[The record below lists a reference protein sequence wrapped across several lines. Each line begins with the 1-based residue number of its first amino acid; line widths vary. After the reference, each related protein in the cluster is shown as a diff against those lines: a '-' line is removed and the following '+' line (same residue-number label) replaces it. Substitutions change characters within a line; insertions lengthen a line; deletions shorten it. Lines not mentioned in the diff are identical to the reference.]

1 MKPKHSLNHNIKS
14 VPLVLT
20 GNTLKELQR
29 LFSDLPE
36 SENGYVWLDSVFM
49 KIAGVADAQ
58 QFNRDDYID
67 EDWCY
72 IEGSE
77 IGAGNAEITL
87 KSAWRAP
94 ILAIRKLSQYLGQ
107 FDSDLIV
114 AVRYDDE
121 GLPARFFGWATF
133 LAVGLD
139 EGEEFDE
146 EQYFELACEHDSAV
160 IAMEEDSDE
169 FAAYIEEKYPDLY
182 YDVTTTKL
190 QNYVQYMKENNYDR
204 EEEETD

>member
-1 MKPKHSLNHNIKS
+1 MANEVTSYLDFAVINDEA
-14 VPLVLT
+14 
-20 GNTLKELQR
+20 LKELQR
-29 LFSDLPE
+29 LFSELPE

-72 IEGSE
+72 IEVSE
-77 IGAGNAEITL
+77 IGSRSAEITL
-87 KSAWRAP
+87 KSAWRPP
-94 ILAIRKLSQYLGQ
+94 ILAIEKLSEHLGQ
-107 FDSDLIV
+107 FDADLII

-133 LAVGLD
+133 LAVGVD
-139 EGEEFDE
+139 EGEKFDE
-146 EQYFELACEHDSAV
+146 EHYFDLACKYDSAV

-169 FAAYIEEKYPDLY
+169 FAAYIEENYPDLY